1 MTKLQN
7 LGVRMLCLALTLVC
21 LLGCVQ
27 PVAASRQSGDTVRT
41 LTSAVHSASSLKS
54 FVIGRMENGTV
65 LTVLEE
71 RGDFYKIDCF
81 DMTGYILKSQVKEQD
96 GVYTVSCR
104 RASEESEYMT
114 YTPLVDA
121 LMLRHAILN
130 TGKQYLGTPY
140 VYGGSR
146 PGGFDCSGFTSYV
159 FAKHDLPL
167 QRSADYQIQD
177 GVIISKDALQVG
189 DLVFFRTYGPWYQ
202 ASHVG
207 IYAGNG
213 QFIHSASGGVM
224 YNSLDQAYYANS
236 FLCARRMIH
245 VNAGAAVETAASA
258 ASGLRTVSAPANGLR
273 TAN

>member
-1 MTKLQN
+1 MTKLQAM
-7 LGVRMLCLALTLVC
+7 GVRVLCVTLCLVC

-27 PVAASRQSGDTVRT
+27 PVANARKDVDTVVT
-41 LTSAVHSASSLKS
+41 LTSAVHSDSSTKS

-65 LTVLEE
+65 LTVLGE
-71 RGDFYKIDCF
+71 RGDFYKIDCY
-81 DMTGYILKSQVKEQD
+81 DMTGYIQKSQVKEQD
-96 GVYTVSCR
+96 GVYTVSCK
-104 RASEESEYMT
+104 RASEESRYMT
-114 YTPLVDA
+114 YTPLADA

-159 FAKHDLPL
+159 FAKHDMPL

-202 ASHVG
+202 AGHVG

-224 YNSLDQAYYANS
+224 YTSMDQAYYANS

-245 VNAGAAVETAASA
+245 VNTAAGIETAASA
-258 ASGLRTVSAPANGLR
+258 ASGIRTASAQSAGLR

>member
-1 MTKLQN
+1 MTKLQA
-7 LGVRMLCLALTLVC
+7 LGVRMLCLALCLVC
-21 LLGCVQ
+21 LLACVQ
-27 PVAASRQSGDTVRT
+27 PVAASWQSADTVVT
-41 LTSAVHSASSLKS
+41 LTSAVHSASSLGS

-65 LTVLEE
+65 LRVLEE
-71 RGDFYKIDCF
+71 CGDFYKIDCY
-81 DMTGYILKSQVKEQD
+81 DMTGYILKSQVEERD
-96 GVYTVSCR
+96 GVYTVQCK
-104 RASEESEYMT
+104 RASDESRYMT
-114 YTPLVDA
+114 YTPLADA

-146 PGGFDCSGFTSYV
+146 PSGFDCSGFTSYV
-159 FAKHDLPL
+159 FAKHDISL
-167 QRSADYQIQD
+167 QRTADYQIQD

-224 YNSLDQAYYANS
+224 YSSMDQAYYANS
-236 FLCARRMIH
+236 FLCARRM
-245 VNAGAAVETAASA
+245 VNVNTAAEVETVASA
-258 ASGLRTVSAPANGLR
+258 VSGMRTTSAWTAGLR

>member
-1 MTKLQN
+1 MTKLYA
-7 LGVRMLCLALTLVC
+7 LGVRMLCLALCLVC
-21 LLGCVQ
+21 LLACVQ
-27 PVAASRQSGDTVRT
+27 PVAAWQSADMVVT
-41 LTSAVHSASSLKS
+41 LTSAVHSASSVKS

-65 LTVLEE
+65 LRVLEE
-71 RGDFYKIDCF
+71 RGDFYKIDCY
-81 DMTGYILKSQVKEQD
+81 DMTGYILKSQVKEQN
-96 GVYTVSCR
+96 GVYTVNCK
-104 RASEESEYMT
+104 RASDESRYMN
-114 YTPLVDA
+114 YTPLADA
-121 LMLRHAILN
+121 LMLRHAILA

-159 FAKHDLPL
+159 FAKHDMPI

-177 GVIISKDALQVG
+177 GVIIPRDALQVG

-224 YNSLDQAYYANS
+224 FNSLDQAYYADS

-245 VNAGAAVETAASA
+245 VNTAAEVETVTSA
-258 ASGLRTVSAPANGLR
+258 ASGMRTVSARTAGLR